1 MAQVI
6 HCFEPQARP
15 SRASLSLDPGER
27 FAVHVLGDRLDEAAS
42 GLRATVLRRAG
53 DAPPP
58 GATLLLEAE
67 IRPSRGG
74 EPPLLRARRLNP
86 RMEIELQRPDVRS
99 RLAVNQEWRSG
110 TRMEATLPDL
120 STVNLTLEV
129 AVEAATGPR
138 ATGAG
143 RARRE
148 AGMAGLGSMLWM
160 IPTAAATLADPKARA
175 VAWLRKRLQQAGISP
190 ALLSPMLAI
199 LVMGAGLGAVAFFQF
214 QGKQDAEARAAAA
227 DAARQSAE
235 AGRDAALLAE
245 SACMEG
251 RKALAKALD
260 DQQARS
266 ALQAEAVLNATL
278 ARSTSVELGGPRM
291 GGAEALAF
299 DTSAG
304 PRAVAE
310 VVMTM
315 AGLRDPPTGADRC
328 LGLAEI
334 LGQDLPLYVL
344 LWHPDPK
351 LVCASDYHVVQGGVD
366 RAGAWGLST
375 RAAAAF
381 GSPGEAADGDPRLN
395 DRWSAHA
402 LATGLRAVEA
412 ALLGADTG
420 PRPPVLPGQS
430 QLWALAIWDA
440 YNRMPASPEGVA
452 DTPMEQCVA
461 ILVAEVEVARG
472 PAAPGEPVL
481 PDLVE
486 VARGAG
492 PTVSPT
498 AGCPWPSDALAGG
511 AMAALRAVAHLGNLG
526 LAAEE

>member
-58 GATLLLEAE
+58 GASLLLEAE

-74 EPPLLRARRLNP
+74 EPPLLRVRRLNP

-99 RLAVNQEWRSG
+99 RLAVNQEWR
-110 TRMEATLPDL
+110 RRWRLCR
-120 STVNLTLEV
+120 
-129 AVEAATGPR
+129 AAC
-138 ATGAG
+138 
-143 RARRE
+143 ARRE
-148 AGMAGLGSMLWM
+148 AGAAGIGSMLWM
-160 IPTAAATLADPKARA
+160 IPTAAATLADPKARI
-175 VAWLRKRLQQAGISP
+175 VGWLRKRLQKAGISP
-190 ALLSPMLAI
+190 ALLSPMLAV
-199 LVMGAGLGAVAFFQF
+199 LVMGAGLGTVAFLQF

-235 AGRDAALLAE
+235 AGRDAALVAE

-278 ARSTSVELGGPRM
+278 ARSASVELGGPRM

-299 DTSAG
+299 DTSAS

-315 AGLRDPPTGADRC
+315 AKLRDPPTGADRC

-366 RAGAWGLST
+366 RAGSWGLST

-381 GSPGEAADGDPRLN
+381 GSPGEATDADPRLN

-440 YNRMPASPEGVA
+440 YNRMPASPDGVT

-492 PTVSPT
+492 PSVSPT
-498 AGCPWPSDALAGG
+498 AGCPWPADALAGG
-511 AMAALRAVAHLGNLG
+511 ASSALRAVAHLGNLG